1 MGPHALRAHPGGR
14 QSSVYTL
21 MSRPSSELET
31 PREIHTTNGSSPADR
46 RASVGL
52 LGRLGLDRPELRAWA
67 MYDWAVSAVQ
77 TTIMV
82 AVFPVYFGNIARGSL
97 PESRATQAI
106 ATANTVVAIVMAI
119 LSPVLGAVS
128 DYVAAKKRML
138 AASMLVGSAAVAGM
152 FFVQQGDHQLALILF
167 VIALIGATASTV
179 FYDAL
184 LPHIAGAG
192 EIDRVSSAGYAIGYF
207 GGGVL
212 LALNLAWILKPA
224 WFGLPAGPDI
234 SEAARTLPTRL
245 AFLSVAVWWLVFSVP
260 LFRRVPEPPRTREP
274 DEVNGQNPVV
284 VPFIRVA
291 ETFRALRGYRQAF
304 LMLLAFMI
312 YNDGIQTIQKMA
324 ASYGKELGIADSVL
338 ISSILIVQ
346 FVGFPFAFLFGA
358 IAHRIGAKRTIF
370 IGLIIYGGI
379 SVLGY
384 YMRTAW
390 HFILLAGLVATVQG
404 GTQALSRSL
413 FASLVPAHKS
423 GEFFGF
429 YSVFEK
435 FASIFG
441 PLLFWI
447 TIATTGNSRNAI
459 LSVIAFFVL
468 GALVLSRVRVAEGQ
482 QAARAGGTGLIS
494 SPVT

>member
-1 MGPHALRAHPGGR
+1 
-14 QSSVYTL
+14 
-21 MSRPSSELET
+21 MSGLPQLDIASTNQASTT
-31 PREIHTTNGSSPADR
+31 PRTG
-46 RASVGL
+46 RAGL
-52 LGRLGLDRPELRAWA
+52 LTRLGLDRPELRAWA

-82 AVFPVYFGNIARGSL
+82 AVFPVYFGNIAKGSL
-97 PESRATQAI
+97 SESGVTQAI
-106 ATANTVVAIVMAI
+106 ATANTIVAIILAV

-128 DYVAAKKRML
+128 DYAAAKKRML

-152 FFVQQGDHQLALILF
+152 FFVQQGDYRLALVLF
-167 VIALIGATASTV
+167 VIALIGAAASTV

-184 LPHIAGAG
+184 LPHIAREG
-192 EIDRVSSAGYAIGYF
+192 EIDRVSSAGYAIGYV

-212 LALNLAWILKPA
+212 LALNLAWILKPE
-224 WFGLPAGPDI
+224 WFGLPTGPDI
-234 SEAARTLPTRL
+234 SDAARTLPVRL
-245 AFLSVAVWWLVFSVP
+245 ALLSVAVWWVVFSIP
-260 LFRRVPEPPRTREP
+260 LFLRVPEPPRTREP
-274 DEVNGQNPVV
+274 DEVNGRNPFVASFV
-284 VPFIRVA
+284 RVA

-324 ASYGKELGIADSVL
+324 ASYGKQLGIADAIL
-338 ISSILIVQ
+338 ISAILIVQ

-358 IAHRIGAKRTIF
+358 IAQRIGAKRTIF
-370 IGLIIYGGI
+370 IGLLVYGGI

-384 YMRTAW
+384 FMRTAW
-390 HFILLAGLVATVQG
+390 HFVMLAVLVATVQG

-413 FASLVPAHKS
+413 FASLIPAHKS

-441 PLLFWI
+441 PLLFAV
-447 TIATTGNSRNAI
+447 TIATTGSSRNAI
-459 LSVIAFFVL
+459 LSVIAFFIL
-468 GALVLSRVRVAEGQ
+468 GALVLSRVQVAEGQ
-482 QAARAGGTGLIS
+482 AAARAGDAGLIS
-494 SPVT
+494 

>member
-1 MGPHALRAHPGGR
+1 MAEATPNTRAASLEHGG
-14 QSSVYTL
+14 
-21 MSRPSSELET
+21 
-31 PREIHTTNGSSPADR
+31 G
-46 RASVGL
+46 GL
-52 LGRLGLDRPELRAWA
+52 LARIGLGRRDLRAWA

-82 AVFPVYFGNIARGSL
+82 AVFPVYFGMIASNDL
-97 PESRATQAI
+97 PGSRATQAI
-106 ATANTVVAIVMAI
+106 ATANTIVAVVMAL

-138 AASMLVGSAAVAGM
+138 GASMLVGSAAVAGM
-152 FFVQQGDHQLALILF
+152 FFVQQGDYRLALILF
-167 VIALIGATASTV
+167 VLALIGATASTV

-184 LPHIAGAG
+184 LPHIAGEH
-192 EIDRVSSAGYAIGYF
+192 EIDRVSSAGYAIGYV

-224 WFGLPAGPDI
+224 WFGLPSGPDLTGA
-234 SEAARTLPTRL
+234 EGTLPTRL
-245 AFLSVAVWWLVFSVP
+245 AFLSVAVWWVVFSIP
-260 LFRRVPEPPRTREP
+260 LFLRVPEPPRTREP
-274 DEVNGQNPVV
+274 DEVSEQSPLIA
-284 VPFIRVA
+284 PFVRVA
-291 ETFRALRGYRQAF
+291 ETFRALRGYKQAF

-324 ASYGKELGIADSVL
+324 TAYGQEIGISRTVL
-338 ISSILIVQ
+338 ISAILIVQ

-358 IAHRIGAKRTIF
+358 IAGRVGAKRTIF
-370 IGLIIYGGI
+370 MGLLVYAGI
-379 SVLGY
+379 SILGY
-384 YMRTAW
+384 YMRTAA
-390 HFILLAGLVATVQG
+390 HFMLLAALVATVQG

-413 FASLVPAHKS
+413 FASLIPTHKS

-441 PLLFWI
+441 PLLFWV

-459 LSVIAFFVL
+459 LSVIAFFAV
-468 GALVLSRVRVAEGQ
+468 GAVVLSRVKVDEGQ
-482 QAARAGGTGLIS
+482 KAARAADAGLIT
-494 SPVT
+494 PLAP

>member
-1 MGPHALRAHPGGR
+1 MPTAPPAAESPPPVK
-14 QSSVYTL
+14 SD
-21 MSRPSSELET
+21 
-31 PREIHTTNGSSPADR
+31 SSPGWLA
-46 RASVGL
+46 
-52 LGRLGLDRPELRAWA
+52 RLGLDRRELRAWA

-82 AVFPVYFGNIARGSL
+82 AVFPVYFVNIARSSL

-106 ATANTVVAIVMAI
+106 ATANTIVAIVLAM

-138 AASMLVGSAAVAGM
+138 GASMLVGATAVAGM
-152 FFVQQGDHQLALILF
+152 FFVQQGDHQLALVLF
-167 VIALIGATASTV
+167 VISLIGATASTV

-184 LPHIAGAG
+184 LPHIAKEG
-192 EIDRVSSAGYAIGYF
+192 EIDRVSSAGYAIGYI

-212 LALNLAWILKPA
+212 LALNLAWILKPE
-224 WFGLPAGPDI
+224 WFGLPAGPDL
-234 SEAARTLPTRL
+234 SDAARTLPTRL
-245 AFLSVAVWWLVFSVP
+245 AFLSVAVWWVVFSIP
-260 LFRRVPEPPRTREP
+260 LFLRVPEPPRTREP
-274 DEVNGQNPVV
+274 DEVAGQNAFVA
-284 VPFIRVA
+284 PFIRVA

-324 ASYGKELGIADSVL
+324 STYGKELGIADSVL

-346 FVGFPFAFLFGA
+346 FLGFPFAFLFGA
-358 IAHRIGAKRTIF
+358 IAQRIGAKRTIF
-370 IGLIIYGGI
+370 IGLLVYGGI

-384 YMRTAW
+384 YMRSAT
-390 HFILLAGLVATVQG
+390 HFMLLAAMVATVQG

-413 FASLVPAHKS
+413 FASLIPAHKS

-441 PLLFWI
+441 PLLFWV

-459 LSVIAFFVL
+459 LSVVAFFIL
-468 GALVLSRVRVAEGQ
+468 GALVLSRVKVAEGQ
-482 QAARAGGTGLIS
+482 RAARAGEADLIS
-494 SPVT
+494 SPAT